1 MITKFGFLIYF
12 VYIFTMTLEQI
23 LEIFPEEELL
33 KADGFDD
40 AIIGVEQL
48 QLRLVYD
55 IDKMRNILIE
65 KEGMSFE
72 EAMEYL
78 DFNVFG
84 SYVGEQTPI
93 YIQI

>member
-1 MITKFGFLIYF
+1 
-12 VYIFTMTLEQI
+12 MTLEQI

-40 AIIGVEQL
+40 AVIGYDAVK
-48 QLRLVYD
+48 LRLVYD
-55 IDKMRNILIE
+55 VDKMRSILVDQ
-65 KEGMSFE
+65 EGMSFD

-78 DFNVFG
+78 DFNVLG
-84 SYVGEQTPI
+84 AYVGEQTPL

>member
-1 MITKFGFLIYF
+1 
-12 VYIFTMTLEQI
+12 MTLEQI

-40 AIIGVEQL
+40 AIIGVEQT

-65 KEGMSFE
+65 QEGMSFE

-84 SYVGEQTPI
+84 AYVGEQTPL

>member
-1 MITKFGFLIYF
+1 
-12 VYIFTMTLEQI
+12 MTLEQI

-33 KADGFDD
+33 KADGFDG
-40 AIIGVEQL
+40 AIIGVEQT

-65 KEGMSFE
+65 QEGMSFE

-84 SYVGEQTPI
+84 AYVGEQTPL

>member
-1 MITKFGFLIYF
+1 
-12 VYIFTMTLEQI
+12 MTLEQI

-40 AIIGVEQL
+40 AIIGVEQT

-65 KEGMSFE
+65 KEGMTFE
-72 EAMEYL
+72 DAMEYL
-78 DFNVFG
+78 DYNVFG
-84 SYVGEQTPI
+84 AYVGEQTPL
-93 YIQI
+93 YVQI

>member
-1 MITKFGFLIYF
+1 
-12 VYIFTMTLEQI
+12 
-23 LEIFPEEELL
+23 LL
-33 KADGFDD
+33 KADGFEYD
-40 AIIGVEQL
+40 IIGVEQT

-65 KEGMSFE
+65 QEGMSFE

-84 SYVGEQTPI
+84 AYVGEQTPL